1 MAILA
6 ALLPIVT
13 ALASNGLNLLAD
25 VALKKGKEFVEEKA
39 GVKLNTDTQGNLPP
53 ETLVVLRKYE
63 MDNEVE
69 LKKIALEERK
79 IDVEELKQLKD
90 GEGYLEE
97 LKTKTIPWVDA
108 LHKMGRQIMNYVLVG
123 YALVCVFTG
132 HEITQYELL
141 LIGGPNIAYQLI
153 KGKGMK

>member
-1 MAILA
+1 MKTIVILA
-6 ALLPIVT
+6 TIVVFLGT
-13 ALASNGLNLLAD
+13 AIAQD
-25 VALKKGKEFVEEKA
+25 KDKPPPKA
-39 GVKLNTDTQGNLPP
+39 QCP

-63 MDNEVE
+63 MDNAVE
-69 LKKIALEERK
+69 LKRIALEERK
-79 IDVEELKQLKD
+79 VDVEELKQLKD
-90 GEGYLEE
+90 GEEYKEE

-153 KGKGMK
+153 KGKGVK